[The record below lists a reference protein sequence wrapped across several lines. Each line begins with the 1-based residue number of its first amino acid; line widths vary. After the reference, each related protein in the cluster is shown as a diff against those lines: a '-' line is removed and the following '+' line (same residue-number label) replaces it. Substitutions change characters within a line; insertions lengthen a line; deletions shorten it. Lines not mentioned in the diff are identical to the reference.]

1 MKINFDGAIFAEEKS
16 SSMGVIIWDRKGLV
30 IAFMATRIPQQL
42 RLIEIEAMAASKA
55 LEFAREL
62 GIAKA
67 VLEGDSQVVIMALNS
82 KTSVLAPYGSLIQD
96 SLTLSNSFSK
106 LSYSHTK
113 REGNTVAHNLAK
125 LVVNL
130 TNYVIWMEDVPS
142 DVLSSYQADLA
153 SIS

>member
-1 MKINFDGAIFAEEKS
+1 
-16 SSMGVIIWDRKGLV
+16 
-30 IAFMATRIPQQL
+30 
-42 RLIEIEAMAASKA
+42 MAASKA

-125 LVVNL
+125 LAVNL
-130 TNYVIWMEDVPS
+130 TNCVIWMEDVPP
-142 DVLSSYQADLA
+142 DVLSPYQVDLA
-153 SIS
+153 GIS